1 MKRIKV
7 HKAYFITWLFILYIV
22 YANSEL
28 LSTFFMAT
36 VIFSS
41 AIVGFLAV
49 GTLYQMV
56 SGFDIMMLGG
66 TFGALAYKRTGYEF
80 YIRSISS
87 ILPANIAYMLETRK
101 NQQKMLFTQEESR
114 NIIEWLEN
122 KFIKQKAYI
131 NFFINTS
138 MLIGLLGTF
147 VGLVESIDK
156 MGQIILS
163 LNGDV
168 DIKEIMQQ
176 FSGPLSGMAIGFGAS
191 LFGVVTAVILGL
203 NGYILFRYQD
213 TLISGIEE
221 WLKDRIIDVS
231 PEESSATGVIA
242 VEDLAGHRKSF
253 MDLFLEQMSE
263 MNREI
268 GKLTGMN
275 ETNHQMSLSLAS
287 IETAM
292 REQQRYFQSMLEIQ
306 EKSLNQ
312 SQTFIASLVDLGES
326 TNKKLDEGRVVLESF
341 SEENRTILNLSNS
354 RFSDLGQDIEKVN
367 ERLQRNENL
376 LSSILTTNETQL
388 HESQRMHGET
398 QNSFARI
405 SVALEDE
412 NGHRT
417 TIQTKFDHNNELL
430 NQMIVNQQ
438 SMLQNNG
445 EHFNTLMEGVSQA
458 NNLIGEGMLIL
469 EKYSA
474 HQGNETQEM
483 IKNQMKMLE
492 SLHKFNN
499 LYEDGNHAHIHA
511 LKEILQS
518 NLEGS
523 GKLIQTMEE
532 MQYSLDQNRIAI
544 DKVGTIHESNAHES
558 NALNLQSL
566 SVLKGLESSV
576 NQTQELSKGI
586 LDSSTTLQSSQA
598 VHYEEVINIAREL
611 NSELLKIEKAIQ
623 SIEGAGNVGKK
634 NGFFSYFFDK

>member
-22 YANSEL
+22 YSNAEL

-80 YIRSISS
+80 YIRSINS

-231 PEESSATGVIA
+231 PEEGSATGVVA
-242 VEDLAGHRKSF
+242 VDDLAGHRKSF
-253 MDLFLEQMSE
+253 MDIFLEQMSD

-268 GKLTGMN
+268 GKLTSMN

-292 REQQRYFQSMLEIQ
+292 REQQRYFQAMLEVQ

-312 SQTFIASLVDLGES
+312 SQTFIASLVDLGQS
-326 TNKKLDEGRVVLESF
+326 TNQKLDESKSVMESF
-341 SEENRTILNLSNS
+341 AAENRNVLNLSHLQ
-354 RFSDLGQDIEKVN
+354 FKEFGGDLAKINDRLQNN
-367 ERLQRNENL
+367 ERV
-376 LSSILTTNETQL
+376 LSSILETNASHLQ
-388 HESQRMHGET
+388 ESVRMHGES
-398 QNSFARI
+398 QQGLQRI
-405 SVALEDE
+405 SMTLEEE
-412 NGHRT
+412 NQNLGILH
-417 TIQTKFDHNNELL
+417 TKFDQSHTIL
-430 NQMIVNQQ
+430 NQMLTAQKELLGD
-438 SMLQNNG
+438 SSTRFESLLDHLSGLNG
-445 EHFNTLMEGVSQA
+445 
-458 NNLIGEGMLIL
+458 LISEGMKGFDTYSQTQGYEMKELI
-469 EKYSA
+469 
-474 HQGNETQEM
+474 Q
-483 IKNQMKMLE
+483 NQMKHLE
-492 SLHKFNN
+492 TLHK
-499 LYEDGNHAHIHA
+499 LGDTYEDGNRAHLHS
-511 LKEILQS
+511 LKEILQNNLDGS
-518 NLEGS
+518 NKIL
-523 GKLIQTMEE
+523 KVMDE
-532 MQYSLDQNRIAI
+532 MQYSLDQNRVAI
-544 DKVGTIHESNAHES
+544 DRINTSQEKNIHVIDKAQETRF
-558 NALNLQSL
+558 
-566 SVLKGLESSV
+566 
-576 NQTQELSKGI
+576 TQMMEAAK
-586 LDSSTTLQSSQA
+586 Q
-598 VHYEEVINIAREL
+598 L
-611 NSELLKIEKAIQ
+611 NSGLVSIEKAIH
-623 SIEGAGNVGKK
+623 SIEGTGNGGKK